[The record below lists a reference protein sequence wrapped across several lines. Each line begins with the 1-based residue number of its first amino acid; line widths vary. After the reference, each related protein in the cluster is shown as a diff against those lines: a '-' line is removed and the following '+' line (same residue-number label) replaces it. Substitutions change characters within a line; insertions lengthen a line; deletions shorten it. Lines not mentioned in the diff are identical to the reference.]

1 MVDGADELLVT
12 LTDKR
17 EFKARLIERA
27 DKRTDV
33 ALVKI
38 EAAGLPYVRIGDT
51 NRLRGGRVGGGHGS
65 PLRTGEQRH
74 CWHRQRQGARHSR

>member
-1 MVDGADELLVT
+1 MVT

-17 EFKARLIERA
+17 EFKARIIGA

-38 EAAGLPYVRIGDT
+38 EASGLP
-51 NRLRGGRVGGGHGS
+51 S
-65 PLRTGEQRH
+65 
-74 CWHRQRQGARHSR
+74 